1 MLHICISLSVALVY
15 AILIFVFAKGWD
27 KTALFTAEPES
38 VPDPW
43 LSVVVACR
51 NEALQ
56 LPSHLLA
63 LQNQSIRNFE
73 LILVNDNSSDDT
85 SVVMES
91 AKSSFNNIT
100 IVDCKGNGK
109 KQALKAGIQVA
120 SGELIVTTDA
130 DCRPHPEWIATI
142 CSFMHRH
149 PTDLLI
155 GPVNTHRPNSFRE
168 KLQQLEFVTLVASGA
183 GAAGAGLPIMCNG
196 ANLAFTKKAWLES
209 QTDLHEEQISGD
221 DVFLLLSIKKRKG
234 TIRFLK
240 SEKAMVT
247 TAVAPDLKSFVR
259 QRMRWTSKAPAYTDF
274 HLILTAL
281 SVFGI
286 SVVQLALLFLSF
298 LSVQYFIGFL
308 TVFCIKLLIDFIFC
322 MKIKDFFSLQLSL
335 QLLLSLSFLYPFYI
349 TTVVVLT
356 ATSRKKKW

>member
-1 MLHICISLSVALVY
+1 
-15 AILIFVFAKGWD
+15 
-27 KTALFTAEPES
+27 
-38 VPDPW
+38 
-43 LSVVVACR
+43 
-51 NEALQ
+51 
-56 LPSHLLA
+56 
-63 LQNQSIRNFE
+63 
-73 LILVNDNSSDDT
+73 
-85 SVVMES
+85 
-91 AKSSFNNIT
+91 
-100 IVDCKGNGK
+100 
-109 KQALKAGIQVA
+109 
-120 SGELIVTTDA
+120 
-130 DCRPHPEWIATI
+130 
-142 CSFMHRH
+142 MHRH

-155 GPVNTHRPNSFRE
+155 GPVNTHTPNSFRE

-196 ANLAFTKKAWLES
+196 ANLAFTKKAWFES
-209 QTDLHEEQISGD
+209 RTDLHEEQISGD

-274 HLILTAL
+274 HLLLTAL

-322 MKIKDFFSLQLSL
+322 MKIKDFFSLQLSP

>member
-1 MLHICISLSVALVY
+1 
-15 AILIFVFAKGWD
+15 
-27 KTALFTAEPES
+27 
-38 VPDPW
+38 
-43 LSVVVACR
+43 
-51 NEALQ
+51 
-56 LPSHLLA
+56 
-63 LQNQSIRNFE
+63 
-73 LILVNDNSSDDT
+73 
-85 SVVMES
+85 
-91 AKSSFNNIT
+91 
-100 IVDCKGNGK
+100 
-109 KQALKAGIQVA
+109 
-120 SGELIVTTDA
+120 
-130 DCRPHPEWIATI
+130 
-142 CSFMHRH
+142 MHRH

-183 GAAGAGLPIMCNG
+183 GAAGARLPIMCNG

-221 DVFLLLSIKKRKG
+221 DLFLLLSIKKRKG

-274 HLILTAL
+274 HLLLTAL

-322 MKIKDFFSLQLSL
+322 MKIKDFFSLQLSP

>member
-1 MLHICISLSVALVY
+1 MLLICISLSVALVY

-56 LPSHLLA
+56 LPSLLLA

-85 SVVMES
+85 SVVMEL

-109 KQALKAGIQVA
+109 KQALKAGIRVA

-130 DCRPHPEWIATI
+130 DCRPHPEWLATI
-142 CSFMHRH
+142 CSFLHKH
-149 PTDLLI
+149 PSDLLI
-155 GPVNTHRPNSFRE
+155 GPVNTSAPISFLG

-183 GAAGAGLPIMCNG
+183 GAAGAGLPVMCNG

-281 SVFGI
+281 AVFGI
-286 SVVQLALLFLSF
+286 SVVQLGLLFLSF
-298 LSVQYFIGFL
+298 LSIQFFIGYL
-308 TVFCIKLLIDFIFC
+308 TVFGIKLLVDFIFC
-322 MKIKDFFSLQLSL
+322 TKLKDFFSLQLSP
-335 QLLLSLSFLYPFYI
+335 QLLLSLSFIYPFYI
-349 TTVVVLT
+349 TTVVVLS
-356 ATSRKKKW
+356 AISRKKKW

>member
-1 MLHICISLSVALVY
+1 
-15 AILIFVFAKGWD
+15 
-27 KTALFTAEPES
+27 
-38 VPDPW
+38 
-43 LSVVVACR
+43 
-51 NEALQ
+51 
-56 LPSHLLA
+56 
-63 LQNQSIRNFE
+63 
-73 LILVNDNSSDDT
+73 
-85 SVVMES
+85 
-91 AKSSFNNIT
+91 
-100 IVDCKGNGK
+100 
-109 KQALKAGIQVA
+109 
-120 SGELIVTTDA
+120 
-130 DCRPHPEWIATI
+130 
-142 CSFMHRH
+142 MHRH

-155 GPVNTHRPNSFRE
+155 GPVNTHTPNSFRE

-221 DVFLLLSIKKRKG
+221 DVFLLLSIKKRRG

-247 TAVAPDLKSFVR
+247 TLAAGSLKSFVH

-281 SVFGI
+281 AVFGI
-286 SVVQLALLFLSF
+286 STSQLILLFLSF
-298 LSVQYFIGFL
+298 LSAQYFIGFL

-322 MKIKDFFSLQLSL
+322 MKIKDLFSLQLSP

>member
-1 MLHICISLSVALVY
+1 MLLICISLSVALVY

-56 LPSHLLA
+56 LPSLLLA

-155 GPVNTHRPNSFRE
+155 GPVNTHTPNSFRE

-196 ANLAFTKKAWLES
+196 ANLAFTKKAWFES

-247 TAVAPDLKSFVR
+247 TAVTPDLKSFVR

-322 MKIKDFFSLQLSL
+322 MKIKDFFSLQLSP

>member
-1 MLHICISLSVALVY
+1 MLLICISLSVALVY

-56 LPSHLLA
+56 LPSLLLA

-196 ANLAFTKKAWLES
+196 GNLVFTKKAWLES

-286 SVVQLALLFLSF
+286 SVVQLALLFLPF

-322 MKIKDFFSLQLSL
+322 MKIKDFFSLQLSP

-356 ATSRKKKW
+356 ARSRKKKW

>member
-1 MLHICISLSVALVY
+1 MLLICISLSVALVY

-56 LPSHLLA
+56 LPSLLLA

-155 GPVNTHRPNSFRE
+155 GPVNTHTPNSFRE

-247 TAVAPDLKSFVR
+247 TAVAPDLESFVR

-322 MKIKDFFSLQLSL
+322 MKIKDFFSLQLSP

>member
-1 MLHICISLSVALVY
+1 MLFICISLFVALVY
-15 AILIFVFAKGWD
+15 AILILVFAKGWD
-27 KTALFTAEPES
+27 KTAPFTADPES
-38 VPDPW
+38 SPALR
-43 LSVVVACR
+43 LSVVVACK
-51 NEALQ
+51 NEALH
-56 LPSHLLA
+56 LPTLLLA
-63 LQNQSIRNFE
+63 LQTQSIKTFE
-73 LILVNDNSSDDT
+73 LVLVNDNSIDDT

-109 KQALKAGIQVA
+109 KQALKAGIQA
-120 SGELIVTTDA
+120 ATGELIVTTDA

-149 PTDLLI
+149 PSDLLI
-155 GPVNTHRPNSFRE
+155 GPVNTPTPNSFRE

-196 ANLAFTKKAWLES
+196 ANLAFTKKTWLES
-209 QTDLHEEQISGD
+209 QSDLHEEQISGD
-221 DVFLLLSIKKRKG
+221 DVFLLLSIKKRRG

-247 TAVAPDLKSFVR
+247 TTVAPDLKSFVR

-286 SVVQLALLFLSF
+286 SVAQLALLFLSF
-298 LSVQYFIGFL
+298 ISIQFFIGYL

-322 MKIKDFFSLQLSL
+322 MKIKDFFSLQLSPR
-335 QLLLSLSFLYPFYI
+335 LLLSLSFIYPIYI

-356 ATSRKKKW
+356 VTSRKKKW

>member
-1 MLHICISLSVALVY
+1 MLFICISLFVALIY
-15 AILIFVFAKGWD
+15 AILIFVFAKSWD

-56 LPSHLLA
+56 LPSLLLA

-85 SVVMES
+85 SVVMEL

-120 SGELIVTTDA
+120 SGELIVTIDA
-130 DCRPHPEWIATI
+130 DCRPHPEWISTI

-155 GPVNTHRPNSFRE
+155 GPVNTHTPNSFRE

-196 ANLAFTKKAWLES
+196 ANLAFTKNAWFES

-322 MKIKDFFSLQLSL
+322 MKIKDFFSLQLSP